1 MIGLASL
8 KKPQN
13 NFIFDFNAMP
23 FFFFLCMISPNLALK
38 GRLMSEILTIEEKAL
53 KKKKK
58 KNWSGG
64 VTKPRH
70 TIPIIVRN
78 EMEQTEKGRRAKKKV
93 A

>member
-1 MIGLASL
+1 
-8 KKPQN
+8 
-13 NFIFDFNAMP
+13 
-23 FFFFLCMISPNLALK
+23 
-38 GRLMSEILTIEEKAL
+38 MSEILTIEEKAL

-78 EMEQTEKGRRAKKKV
+78 EMEQTKKGRRAKKKV